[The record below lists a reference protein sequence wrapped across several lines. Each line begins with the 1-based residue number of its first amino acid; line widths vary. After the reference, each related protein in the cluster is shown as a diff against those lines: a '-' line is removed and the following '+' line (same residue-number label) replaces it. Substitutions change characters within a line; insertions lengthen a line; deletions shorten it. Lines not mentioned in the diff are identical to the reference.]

1 MMLHRKVVP
10 YRPYEA
16 QAGQL
21 REIHA
26 VSLVIWVIGPHIDT
40 GLFYIERFKFQ
51 ILMSKDMP
59 ERRQLTLC
67 NIDDTDFRLPAG
79 HPVADLF
86 HTALLMLDNV
96 LSAPVPIKI
105 HQKIRD
111 HIAGVS
117 CQRKF
122 FAIVVRRHRAD
133 QRSVFQNDFCIIA
146 HRFPIGR
153 DPQPSAAPLHQ
164 FSPQLFFQRGDHL
177 ADIGL
182 RCIKAFCCLAEAS
195 FFTYN
200 GKIL

>member
-26 VSLVIWVIGPHIDT
+26 VSLVIWVIGTHIDT
-40 GLFYIERFKFQ
+40 GFFYIERFKFQ

-59 ERRQLTLC
+59 ERRQLALC

-86 HTALLMLDNV
+86 DTALLMLDNV

-117 CQRKF
+117 CQREF

-133 QRSVFQNDFCIIA
+133 QRSVFQNDFCIIM

-164 FSPQLFFQRGDHL
+164 FSPQLFFQRGYHL

-182 RCIKAFCCLAEAS
+182 RCIKAFCRLAEAA

>member
-10 YRPYEA
+10 YRPDEA
-16 QAGQL
+16 QAGQF
-21 REIHA
+21 RKIHA
-26 VSLVIWVIGPHIDT
+26 VSLVIWVIGTHIDT

-51 ILMSKDMP
+51 ILMSKDMS

-67 NIDDTDFRLPAG
+67 NVDDANFRLPAG

-86 HTALLMLDNV
+86 HTALLMFDNV
-96 LSAPVPIKI
+96 PVAPVSVKI
-105 HQKIRD
+105 NQKVRD
-111 HIAGVS
+111 HITGVS

-146 HRFPIGR
+146 HGFPIGR
-153 DPQPSAAPLHQ
+153 DPQPSAAPFHQ
-164 FSPQLFFQRGDHL
+164 FSPQLFFQRGNHL

-182 RCIKAFCCLAEAS
+182 
-195 FFTYN
+195 
-200 GKIL
+200 

>member
-1 MMLHRKVVP
+1 MVLHRKVIP
-10 YRPYEA
+10 YRPDEA
-16 QAGQL
+16 QAGQF
-21 REIHA
+21 RKIHA
-26 VSLVIWVIGPHIDT
+26 VSLVIWVIGTHIDT
-40 GLFYIERFKFQ
+40 SLFYIERFKFQ

-67 NIDDTDFRLPAG
+67 NIDDTDFRLPTG

-86 HTALLMLDNV
+86 DTALLMLDNV
-96 LSAPVPIKI
+96 PVAPVSVKI
-105 HQKIRD
+105 HQKIRN

-164 FSPQLFFQRGDHL
+164 FSPQLFFQRGNHL

-182 RCIKAFCCLAEAS
+182 
-195 FFTYN
+195 
-200 GKIL
+200 